1 METEPNRKRMD
12 PMKTDLL
19 EKSQKRANGF
29 SLIEVMIAVVILVV
43 GLTALMAL
51 FAKSLSAVQSSQDGQ
66 IARQKSR
73 ETMESIYAARND
85 EAISFDQIQNVS
97 SGGIFTDGFQTMHLP
112 GNNGI
117 PGTSSDTAI
126 LDRVILPGKNGIV
139 ETAPNAAS
147 PTGDDVFYPLVNFQR
162 QILIS
167 PVVNGGAVNLY
178 MRKIT
183 VTVRVNAGGANAV
196 DYVTTGYIS
205 TSQQQ

>member
-1 METEPNRKRMD
+1 METEPSRKRMD

-73 ETMESIYAARND
+73 ETMESVYAARND

-97 SGGIFTDGFQTMHLP
+97 SGGIFTDGFTPMYLA
-112 GNNGI
+112 GADGI
-117 PGTSSDTAI
+117 PG
-126 LDRVILPGKNGIV
+126 
-139 ETAPNAAS
+139 
-147 PTGDDVFYPLVNFQR
+147 
-162 QILIS
+162 
-167 PVVNGGAVNLY
+167 
-178 MRKIT
+178 
-183 VTVRVNAGGANAV
+183 
-196 DYVTTGYIS
+196 
-205 TSQQQ
+205 

>member
-1 METEPNRKRMD
+1 MTTIFPKN
-12 PMKTDLL
+12 
-19 EKSQKRANGF
+19 SQKLTRGKSSGF
-29 SLIEVMIAVVILVV
+29 SLIEVMIAIVIMVV

-51 FAKSLSAVQSSQDGQ
+51 FANSLRAVQSSQDAQ
-66 IARQKSR
+66 IARQKAR
-73 ETMESIYAARND
+73 ETLESIYAGRND
-85 EAISFDQIQNVS
+85 QLISFDQIQNVS
-97 SGGIFTDGFQTMHLP
+97 AGGIFNDGFQLMYLP
-112 GNNGI
+112 GANGI
-117 PGTSSDTAI
+117 PGTGSDTTI
-126 LDRVILPGKNGIV
+126 LDRVILPGKNGLV
-139 ETAPNAAS
+139 ETAPGAATPS
-147 PTGDDVFYPLVNFQR
+147 GDDVFYPLSNFQR